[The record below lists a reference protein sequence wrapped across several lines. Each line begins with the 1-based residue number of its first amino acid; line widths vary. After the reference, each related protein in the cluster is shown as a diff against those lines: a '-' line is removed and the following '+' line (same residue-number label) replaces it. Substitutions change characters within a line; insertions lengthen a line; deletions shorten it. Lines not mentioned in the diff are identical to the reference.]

1 MIKQKSFR
9 AQRLERRAVRQSQVP
24 KLNLVSLMDIFTIL
38 VFFLLVNSAAVEV
51 LPNAKHLEL
60 PKSFAEERAR
70 ETLIL
75 MVTKDQVLVDGNA
88 VMAVTDVEATEG
100 KLLGPLKSELLKS
113 PLLPVEGEP
122 GKLTR
127 GEINIMADRAVP
139 YSVLKKIMAT
149 CTDVRFASISLA
161 VIRKLPGGDGE

>member
-1 MIKQKSFR
+1 
-9 AQRLERRAVRQSQVP
+9 
-24 KLNLVSLMDIFTIL
+24 
-38 VFFLLVNSAAVEV
+38 
-51 LPNAKHLEL
+51 
-60 PKSFAEERAR
+60 
-70 ETLIL
+70 